1 MLKKRLHAATAAL
14 LISLAGVAEA
24 QPEKDLGL
32 SPERSM
38 RSIEAL
44 APVNAALV
52 YYQLFIDPQMAAIS
66 NAADLVREE
75 RDAKASQPGA
85 RERLQ
90 ELLAE
95 NRLILDRFTAAAALP
110 ECDFGIQYQHGWLA
124 ELPHLGRLRTAAL
137 ALGADARRLAAAG
150 DTTRASERIAAMY
163 HIARHVRQDPLVI
176 TSLVSMAITDE
187 ANAAVADLEAID
199 ALTPGDRSTVI
210 SAIDRF
216 GREDPYQTRRAAWME
231 GVVTVGWLARTYP
244 NGGFASG
251 LIALGLFDA
260 TLPAEQIARLDA
272 MTAENLRTE
281 ADLMGNFYR
290 AALEQWNSDQ
300 AVAAIKTLEARASR
314 GEFGVLT
321 QHFAASLARCKEREI
336 AASRE
341 LFGTRDRLARGL
353 PRSKD

>member
-14 LISLAGVAEA
+14 LIGLSGVAAA

-66 NAADLVREE
+66 SAADLF
-75 RDAKASQPGA
+75 RDQRVATIAPPDA

-95 NRLILDRFTAAAALP
+95 NHRILDRFTAAASLP

-137 ALGADARRLAAAG
+137 ALGADARRLAADG
-150 DTTRASERIAAMY
+150 DTARASDRIAAMY
-163 HIARHVRQDPLVI
+163 HIARHIRQDPLVI

-187 ANAAVADLEAID
+187 ANAAVADLEAIG
-199 ALTPGDRSTVI
+199 ALTPRDRAVI
-210 SAIDRF
+210 VAAIDLL
-216 GREDPYQTRRAAWME
+216 GRDDPYQTRRAAWME

-244 NGGFASG
+244 DGGFASG

-260 TLPAEQIARLDA
+260 NLPADQIARLDA
-272 MTAENLRTE
+272 MTAENFRTE
-281 ADLMGNFYR
+281 AELMGNFYR
-290 AALEQWNSDQ
+290 AALEQWNSDH
-300 AVAAIKTLEARASR
+300 AVAAIKTLEERATR

-336 AASRE
+336 AARRE
-341 LFGTRDRLARGL
+341 LFGTRDRLARDL
-353 PRSKD
+353 PDPND